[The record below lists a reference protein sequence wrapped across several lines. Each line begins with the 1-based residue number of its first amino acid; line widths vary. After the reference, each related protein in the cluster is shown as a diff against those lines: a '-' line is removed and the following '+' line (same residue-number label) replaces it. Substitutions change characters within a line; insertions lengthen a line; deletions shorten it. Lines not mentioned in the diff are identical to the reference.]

1 MNWKKKLKINE
12 KVAEDFLTLQLLS
25 NLNDVLEIETKNHSG
40 ILKVIADS
48 MLSKY
53 PIEKLSALVAN
64 HIRYTYTHSKE
75 CMFDDEVL
83 VWASGYNDFKT
94 FSIDVNG
101 KHFTDKDLLIK
112 NLTPSD
118 ANFFAWYCI
127 ERTVNSK

>member
-1 MNWKKKLKINE
+1 MTDEMTRLYNRRCYDEDLKEMSKNE
-12 KVAEDFLTLQLLS
+12 LAED
-25 NLNDVLEIETKNHSG
+25 
-40 ILKVIADS
+40 
-48 MLSKY
+48 
-53 PIEKLSALVAN
+53 LV
-64 HIRYTYTHSKE
+64 
-75 CMFDDEVL
+75 F
-83 VWASGYNDFKT
+83 